1 LSLIGYIQAARLRT
15 LPLSIGVIGIS
26 GWFCHFVGYAS
37 PQITIWV
44 LITAILLQITSNYA
58 NDYGDFIKGTD
69 HAGFRPDRAV
79 ASGKI
84 SPSNMLKATV
94 ITALLGF
101 LSGMYLLRVTF
112 NGISIS
118 FVLFLLL
125 GLLSIAA
132 AIFYTIGKFAYGYK
146 ALGDVFVFVFFGP
159 VAVLGMAYLHLHHA
173 DMSLHVSQWKVLVG
187 CVFLG
192 GIPPVGVLTINNIR
206 DIAKDG
212 TSGKTTIPLLLGFKK
227 ARIYF
232 TLLSGITFLSF
243 VWVVIH
249 LVDTGIYYALASSMI
264 LALVLGAR
272 VISLF
277 RLKPEDREMFNKEL
291 KNNSLVFLII
301 PAMLWITYII

>member
-1 LSLIGYIQAARLRT
+1 MGSWYCQY
-15 LPLSIGVIGIS
+15 
-26 GWFCHFVGYAS
+26 VGYAS

-58 NDYGDFIKGTD
+58 NDYGDFMKGTD

-84 SPSNMLKATV
+84 SSSNMLKATL
-94 ITALLGF
+94 ITAFLGF
-101 LSGMYLLRVTF
+101 LSGVYLLYISF
-112 NGISIS
+112 NGIPLG

-125 GLLSIAA
+125 GLLSIGA
-132 AIFYTIGKFAYGYK
+132 AIFYTIGKYAYGYK
-146 ALGDVFVFVFFGP
+146 AMGDVFVFVFFGP
-159 VAVLGMAYLHLHHA
+159 VAVLGMAYLHMHHA
-173 DMSLHVSQWKVLVG
+173 DVNLRLSQWKVLAG

-232 TLLSGITFLSF
+232 TLLSVITLLSF
-243 VWVVIH
+243 IWVIIH
-249 LVDTGIYYALASSMI
+249 LADVGIYYSIASTMI
-264 LALVLGAR
+264 LAIVLGTR
-272 VISLF
+272 VKSLF
-277 RLKPEDREMFNKEL
+277 RLKPEDRDMFNKEL

-301 PAMLWITYII
+301 PAMLWIIYII